1 MKGHGA
7 KLPRKQQQAIAAL
20 LNCPTVV
27 EAAKAVG
34 VAEVTIHRWLTT
46 PQFKEAF
53 RKARAQ
59 IVDQAITKIQQAA
72 SEAVKTLQ
80 DIATDL
86 DRKDSARVSAAKAI
100 LDHTLRATE
109 LENLASRIDRI
120 ENILAKEDSVK

>member
-7 KLPRKQQQAIAAL
+7 KLPRKQQQAIASL

-34 VAEVTIHRWLTT
+34 VAEVTIHRWLAT

-59 IVDQAITKIQQAA
+59 IVDQAIIKIQQAA

-80 DIATDL
+80 DIATGL

-109 LENLASRIDRI
+109 LESLASRIDRI